1 MSEKSSNRRQ
11 KMEAL
16 GKMKTKAGTPN
27 YVSPEVLA
35 GSYKIDCDMWSVGC
49 LLYILICGYP
59 PFEGDDDYEL
69 CQNILKGRVE
79 FDGEEWDN
87 ISKECKNLISSM
99 ICKPE
104 KRLTAEEALQHKWF
118 KKTLGKTD
126 KSLCSHKIKCDNYKQ
141 FKNFGDNT

>member
-1 MSEKSSNRRQ
+1 MV
-11 KMEAL
+11 
-16 GKMKTKAGTPN
+16 TKAGTPN

-69 CQNILKGRVE
+69 CQNILKGRIE

-87 ISKECKNLISSM
+87 ISKDVKNLISCL

-104 KRLTAEEALQHKWF
+104 RRLTAEEALKHKWF
-118 KKTLGKTD
+118 KKMLPKEKD
-126 KSLCSHKIKCDNYKQ
+126 ICDHKFKCDNFEK
-141 FKNFGDNT
+141 FKNFGENN